1 LSVVLSRTFAGGT
14 RVLCT
19 QLSSEYSLEYERS
32 TPMTTAYHHASDA
45 KDGDIWEDDTPPRLS
60 YRVIYGVPRG
70 VTGHE
75 LALQTSAIQYS
86 DGGIN
91 TTDDPP
97 QVSIYMHEASALTS
111 DQARE
116 LAASLIEA
124 ADEVDGW
131 VAR

>member
-1 LSVVLSRTFAGGT
+1 
-14 RVLCT
+14 
-19 QLSSEYSLEYERS
+19 
-32 TPMTTAYHHASDA
+32 MTTTTTPNPQVPLPA
-45 KDGDIWEDDTPPRLS
+45 DGDIWEDDTPSRLS